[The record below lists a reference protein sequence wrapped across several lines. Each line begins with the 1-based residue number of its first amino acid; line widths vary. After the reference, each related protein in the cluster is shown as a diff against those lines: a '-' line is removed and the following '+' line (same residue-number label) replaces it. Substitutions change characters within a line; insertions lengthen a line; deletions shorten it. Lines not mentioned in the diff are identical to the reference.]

1 MTGILRIIVSAFV
14 GLYLGA
20 ITALCIY
27 VGIIKR
33 RIRKK
38 GGVKFSDNIP
48 EDKRK
53 EVEEIIK
60 KHYKNFNDGMKGSL
74 KRKIFAVKKKPTVR
88 VKKLDYYALVY
99 DVARVFRPTA
109 YQPLLDISE
118 EQLFLF
124 LHTVIN
130 RVREV
135 ADASGVEPIKTLK
148 LSTVLDTEKL
158 ITAVLGHKA
167 VKTASKLFSVIIRIL
182 NFFNPYFWIRQ
193 VAVSVP
199 LIGTLKE
206 IVRYSIIIPAVEFAN
221 LYAGISAEKEQSEST
236 QSKQQ
241 TEKTAV

>member
-14 GLYLGA
+14 GLYLGT
-20 ITALCIY
+20 IIALCIY
-27 VGIIKR
+27 AGVIKR

-38 GGVKFSDNIP
+38 GGVEFSDNIP

-60 KHYKNFNDGMKGSL
+60 KHYKNFNDEMKGAL
-74 KRKIFAVKKKPTVR
+74 KRKVFAIKKKPQKN
-88 VKKLDYYALVY
+88 VKKIDYYALVY
-99 DVARVFRPTA
+99 DVARVFRPSA

-118 EQLFLF
+118 KQLFLF
-124 LHTVIN
+124 LHTVTT

-135 ADASGVEPIKTLK
+135 ADASGLEPIKTLK
-148 LSTVLDTEKL
+148 LSTILDTEKL
-158 ITAVLGHKA
+158 LSAVLGHKA
-167 VKTASKLFSVIIRIL
+167 VKTASKLFSVVIRIL
-182 NFFNPYFWIRQ
+182 NIFNPYFWIRQ

-199 LIGTLKE
+199 LIGTFKE

-221 LYAGISAEKEQSEST
+221 LYSGAGSESENAEAT
-236 QSKQQ
+236 QQK